1 MKYIGRITEVLTMKK
16 LQLIINPTAGMKQG
30 RKYLADIVAYFGSK
44 GYISTVFVTE
54 KRGDAT
60 KFVVG
65 YAAEHDL
72 VVCIGGDGTFNEV
85 VAGLMEGNID
95 VPVGYIPAGSTNDFA
110 ASLKLSSD
118 IMQACGD
125 VVGGSERKLDIGLFN
140 GRSFSYVAS
149 FGAFTKASYS
159 TPQSIK
165 NALGHTAY
173 ILEGIKD
180 IPQIRP
186 EHIVIEAN
194 GERREGDYL
203 FGAVSN
209 STSLGG
215 VLTLDPDIVDMNDGV
230 FEIMLIKSPTT
241 IAELNNIIKA
251 LTTKQYDSPM
261 IDFIKTRNAVF
272 YADKEM
278 DWSLDGERE
287 EGCERIEVVNRHSAI
302 RLITR

>member
-1 MKYIGRITEVLTMKK
+1 MKK

-30 RKYLADIVAYFGSK
+30 RKYLADIVAYFGRE
-44 GYISTVFVTE
+44 GYICTVFVTE

-60 KFVVG
+60 EFVLN
-65 YAAEHDL
+65 YALEYEL
-72 VVCIGGDGTFNEV
+72 IVCVGGDGTFNEV
-85 VAGLMEGNID
+85 IAGVVSGGID

-118 IMQACGD
+118 IMQACRD
-125 VVGGSERKLDIGLFN
+125 IVEGSERRLDIGLFN

-159 TPQSIK
+159 TPQNIK
-165 NALGHTAY
+165 NALGHLAY

-186 EHIVIEAN
+186 EHISIEAN
-194 GERREGDYL
+194 GEVREGDYL

-215 VLTLDPDIVDMNDGV
+215 VLTLDPGIVDMNDGV

-241 IAELNNIIKA
+241 ITELNNVIKA
-251 LTTKQYDSPM
+251 LRAKQYDSPM
-261 IDFIKTRNAVF
+261 IDFMKTKSAVIH
-272 YADKEM
+272 ADKNM
-278 DWSLDGERE
+278 HWSLDGEHE
-287 EGCERIEVVNRHSAI
+287 VGSERIEVVNKHSAI

>member
-1 MKYIGRITEVLTMKK
+1 MKK

-30 RKYLADIVAYFGSK
+30 KKYLADIVACFGSY

-54 KRGDAT
+54 KSGDAT
-60 KFVVG
+60 GFVLN
-65 YAAEHDL
+65 YASEYDL
-72 VVCIGGDGTFNEV
+72 IVCIGGDGTFNEV
-85 VAGLMEGNID
+85 VAGLMSGNID

-118 IMQACGD
+118 IMQACVD
-125 VVGGSERKLDIGLFN
+125 IMEGSERKLDIGLFN

-159 TPQSIK
+159 TPQTTK
-165 NALGHTAY
+165 NALGHVAY

-186 EHIVIEAN
+186 EHVSIEAN
-194 GERREGDYL
+194 GQVLEGDYL

-215 VLTLDPDIVDMNDGV
+215 ILTLDPDIVDMNDGV
-230 FEIMLIKSPTT
+230 FEIMLIKSPTNVV
-241 IAELNNIIKA
+241 ELNTILKA
-251 LTTKQYDSPM
+251 LASKQYDCHM
-261 IDFIKTRNAVF
+261 IDFIKTQSAVF
-272 YADKEM
+272 YADKNM
-278 DWSLDGERE
+278 DWSLDGEHE
-287 EGCERIEVVNRHSAI
+287 AGSERIEIVNKHSAI

>member
-1 MKYIGRITEVLTMKK
+1 MKK

-30 RKYLADIVAYFGSK
+30 KKYLADVVACFYDG

-60 KFVVG
+60 EYVRSYASG
-65 YAAEHDL
+65 YDMI
-72 VVCIGGDGTFNEV
+72 VCIGGDGTFNEV
-85 VAGLMEGNID
+85 VAGLIKGGVD

-118 IMQACGD
+118 VMEACEDILEGC
-125 VVGGSERKLDIGLFN
+125 ERRLDIGMFN

-165 NALGHTAY
+165 NTLGHVAY

-180 IPQIRP
+180 IPQIHP
-186 EHIVIEAN
+186 EHIKIEAN
-194 GERREGDYL
+194 GEVIEGDYL

-215 VLTLDPDIVDMNDGV
+215 ILALDPDIVDMNDGV
-230 FEIMLIKSPTT
+230 FEIMLIKSPENITD
-241 IAELNNIIKA
+241 LNVVLKA
-251 LTTKQYDSPM
+251 LSTKQYDCPM
-261 IDFIKTRNAVF
+261 IDFIKTQRAVIH
-272 YADKEM
+272 ASEDI
-278 DWSLDGERE
+278 DWSLDGEFE
-287 EGCERIEVVNRHSAI
+287 AGCGYIEVENRHSAI
-302 RLITR
+302 RLITK